1 MRVILDLSVRDPAEN
16 LALEEA
22 ILRSYG
28 ADKVPPTLR
37 IWRNPRC
44 VVIGRGQNPEDEADL
59 DFCRRYH
66 IPVVRRPSGGGA
78 VYHHPGNL
86 NFSLFLPL
94 DGPWRDVRRSHEF
107 VGALL
112 AAALEERY
120 GLRAEIGEG
129 SLFVS
134 GLKISGMAQYRH
146 RGLLYHGTFLLWE
159 DRVAMEQV
167 LLALRP
173 GYSPSGVPSRPSPT
187 GSLSELVGREVSLE
201 EGIRLLLSAFKRL
214 GRYGKGEVSL
224 REWALA
230 WSLLPDYRSP

>member
-1 MRVILDLSVRDPAEN
+1 MRVIIDFSLRDPAEN

-44 VVIGRGQNPEDEADL
+44 VVIGRGQRPEDEADL
-59 DFCRRYH
+59 EFCRRH
-66 IPVVRRPSGGGA
+66 RIPVIKRPSGGGA

-94 DGPWRDVRRSHEF
+94 DGPWRDVRRAHEL
-107 VGALL
+107 VGELL
-112 AAALEERY
+112 AAALEERL
-120 GLRAEIGEG
+120 GLRAEVGEG
-129 SLFVS
+129 SIFVE
-134 GLKISGMAQYRH
+134 GLKISGMAQYRR
-146 RGLLYHGTFLLWE
+146 RGLLYHGTLLLWD
-159 DRVAMEQV
+159 DRVPMNRV

-173 GYSPSGVPSRPSPT
+173 GYSPSGVPSKPSPT
-187 GSLSELVGREVSLE
+187 GSLSGILGREVSLE
-201 EGIRLLLSAFKRL
+201 EGVRLLLAAFRPL
-214 GRYGKGEVSL
+214 GRFGREEISL

-230 WSLLPDYRSP
+230 WSILPEYRSP

>member
-1 MRVILDLSVRDPAEN
+1 MRVILDLALRDPAEN
-16 LALEEA
+16 MALEEA
-22 ILRSYG
+22 ILRTYG

-59 DFCRRYH
+59 DFCNRYR
-66 IPVVRRPSGGGA
+66 IPVVKRPSGGGA

-94 DGPWRDVRRSHEF
+94 DGPWRDVRRAHEL
-107 VGALL
+107 VGTLL
-112 AAALEERY
+112 AKALEERF
-120 GLRAEIGEG
+120 GLRAEIEEG

-134 GLKISGMAQYRH
+134 DLKISGMAQYRR
-146 RGLLYHGTFLLWE
+146 RGLLYHGTLLLWE
-159 DRVAMEQV
+159 DRVPMEKV

-187 GSLSELVGREVSLE
+187 GSLSKLVGRKVSLE
-201 EGIRLLLSAFKRL
+201 EGVRLLLSAFKAL

-230 WSLLPDYRSP
+230 WSLLPDYRSR